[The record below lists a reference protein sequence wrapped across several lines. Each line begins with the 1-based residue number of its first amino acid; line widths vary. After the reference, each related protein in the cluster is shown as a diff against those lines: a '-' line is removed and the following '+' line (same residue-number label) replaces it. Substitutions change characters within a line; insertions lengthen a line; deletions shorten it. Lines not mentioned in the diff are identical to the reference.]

1 MSEQN
6 RLVCYSKNVPYGTIL
21 RCLPPTKSLGPSQSL
36 ELLEPNPIIFTNGIK
51 RIQEYIR
58 EGDVYQVNLSRK
70 YIVKHSCE
78 NLDQLRDLAQ
88 EIYQRLK
95 LSNPA
100 PYASLSE
107 SDDYIIISSSPE
119 CFLRIEKLTSGEFQ
133 LSTMPI
139 KGTANFGDEPC
150 LRSSK
155 NQAEHIMI
163 VDLERND
170 LSRICKPNS
179 VQVEELMQAHRFN
192 NLEHLISTVT
202 GILREDLAPNGQPD
216 LTAIFNAM
224 FPSGSITG
232 APKIRAMEIIEELEP
247 CSRGPYTGVLGY
259 YDSSR
264 NFGEYS
270 ILIRTIVIDKRN
282 TEISFHVGGGI
293 TALSDPLE
301 ELEETRLKAAKLI
314 EAIQC

>member
-1 MSEQN
+1 MPN
-6 RLVCYSKNVPYGTIL
+6 GTIL
-21 RCLPPTKSLGPSQSL
+21 RSPPRVQNFSCSQNQTL
-36 ELLEPNPIIFTNGIK
+36 ELIEPNPIIFTDGIK

-70 YIVKHSCE
+70 YIVKHGCKDLE
-78 NLDQLRDLAQ
+78 ELGDLAQ
-88 EIYQRLK
+88 QIYQRLK

-100 PYASLSE
+100 PYAQLAE

-119 CFLRIEKLTSGEFQ
+119 CFLRIEKLESGEFK

-139 KGTANFGDEPC
+139 KGTASFGDKPSLC
-150 LRSSK
+150 SSK

-202 GILREDLAPNGQPD
+202 GVLRDDLVLNDQPD
-216 LTAIFNAM
+216 LNTIFEAM

-232 APKIRAMEIIEELEP
+232 APKIRTMEIIEELEP

-259 YDSSR
+259 YDLER
-264 NFGEYS
+264 QFGEYS
-270 ILIRTIVIDKRN
+270 ILIRTVVIDKRSA
-282 TEISFHVGGGI
+282 EISFHVGGGI

-301 ELEETRLKAAKLI
+301 ELEETRLKAAKII